1 MNMTDK
7 VTSGKSE
14 AGAMRRFYLLRLE
27 DESGISATG
36 RVLEGV
42 LTASGKVIVEWRLP
56 HPTITIFNSLE
67 EFTTLH
73 VDAHPSKNEIVW
85 VDK

>member
-7 VTSGKSE
+7 VTSD
-14 AGAMRRFYLLRLE
+14 LLRLE

-42 LTASGKVIVEWRLP
+42 PQRKGDRGMEA
-56 HPTITIFNSLE
+56 PTPYDNDFQ
-67 EFTTLH
+67 F
-73 VDAHPSKNEIVW
+73 A
-85 VDK
+85 